1 MQFSVPE
8 SEKLSIPLFAI
19 NPSRVVQFMNM
30 LSPADLFDEE
40 EVFQVKDDLI
50 QQCSMFGEIIA
61 LEIPKP

>member
-50 QQCSMFGEIIA
+50 QQCSNFGEIIA

>member
-1 MQFSVPE
+1 MIIYQFSVPE

-50 QQCSMFGEIIA
+50 QQCSMFGEII
-61 LEIPKP
+61 KY